1 MLDKLAYYAKTLAE
15 TAPAIFGIRGTFEQP
30 AYTIKADLERGLE
43 IRDYAPSVA
52 AEATIAAPTQREAS
66 ETAFRLLFAYI
77 AGANQGRQTI
87 AMTTPVQQDSTLIA
101 MTTPVRVDAAP
112 AQGQTRIGMRF
123 TLPAGL
129 SANPP
134 KPTDPRV
141 SLLTEP
147 AKTVAALR
155 YTGNPSEIARAE
167 HQQTLLRRLQS
178 SGWRPTG
185 TPYAL
190 NYDPPFAIP
199 FLKRNE
205 VAVEVVPR

>member
-1 MLDKLAYYAKTLAE
+1 MDKLAYYAKTLAE

-87 AMTTPVQQDSTLIA
+87 AMTTPV
-101 MTTPVRVDAAP
+101 RVDAAP

-178 SGWRPTG
+178 PGWRPTG

>member
-30 AYTIKADLERGLE
+30 AYTVKADLEHGLE
-43 IRDYAPSVA
+43 IRDYAPCVS

-87 AMTTPVQQDSTLIA
+87 AMTTPVQQASTLIA

-112 AQGQTRIGMRF
+112 AQRQTRIGMRF
-123 TLPAGL
+123 TLPTKLAT
-129 SANPP
+129 NPP
-134 KPTDPRV
+134 NPTDPRV
-141 SLLTEP
+141 TLVTEP

-155 YTGNPSEIARAE
+155 YTGNPTETARAE
-167 HQQTLLRRLQS
+167 HQRTLLRRLES
-178 SGWRPTG
+178 LGWQTTG
-185 TPYAL
+185 KPYAL

-205 VAVEVVPR
+205 VVVEVAHR